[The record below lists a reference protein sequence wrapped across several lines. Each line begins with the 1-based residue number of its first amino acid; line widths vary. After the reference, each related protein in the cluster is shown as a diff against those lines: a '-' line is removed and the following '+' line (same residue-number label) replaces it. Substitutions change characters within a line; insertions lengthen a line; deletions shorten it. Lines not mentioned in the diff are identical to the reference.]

1 MMAKTLACKIMVLIG
16 CTSSVQSSLHLQC
29 SSGRVP
35 SSSYLFSM
43 FRAQLAYFVKAAFKL
58 APVPESSPEKVL
70 ERDAAQGFALIV
82 N

>member
-1 MMAKTLACKIMVLIG
+1 MLFWSRAK
-16 CTSSVQSSLHLQC
+16 
-29 SSGRVP
+29 
-35 SSSYLFSM
+35 YLVSF
-43 FRAQLAYFVKAAFKL
+43 FNVRAQLAYFVKAAFEL